1 MAITKIHAINRS
13 TKAAIKYIID
23 PLKTRNGELVEGIHC
38 DVPTASFEFEMLADM
53 SHRYNGNYER
63 VGGRHVGGQR
73 LHQAAKSYHLIQSFS
88 PDDHVTPEEA
98 HAIGVQLMRE
108 LLGNDY
114 QFVIATHVDKDHIH
128 NHIVFNAYSMTT
140 LKKFR
145 SQPYITANRIKE
157 ISNRLTAEH
166 GLSVS
171 LRRDEQLEKN
181 GFVHEKDVH
190 QSFRAELRRRLR
202 FVASRATSP
211 EMFDQLCEQLEIT
224 TTKRGQDRGYRLPD
238 QQRNIRDKSL
248 SDIGSYTSEGIK
260 TTTAENAD
268 NQLRLMALIDD
279 VYGMCDSLDD
289 LTFML
294 QQEHDVTLKRQR
306 NGSYQFT
313 FHDGTKVPA
322 ELLPPAYHLNYMNE
336 HWHDPNALKAKVAA
350 PDVLAE
356 YQEQTKSKMTNTE
369 TLMDL
374 SEDQVLSVD
383 EKGALVQL
391 EVPNEGQLTV
401 HLNRYELRGD
411 SDHLQVALQ
420 ANYYYTLTDQSGKRP
435 RAVSIRGEA
444 LIHAIDLDQGLNP
457 ELVKVPP
464 QAVFGHSDKGL
475 TITLPDAG
483 YERVFI
489 PNDAVNYD
497 RLHQQYTVQI
507 GNHWHYNATP
517 FATLNDPEPKSV
529 SLTGAALK
537 PALKSTQPVLGRW
550 LIANRQRQ
558 YMQAQQADVKR
569 LSTTLGELRA
579 NHITDRQS
587 LGRQVTAVKAQLHD
601 VQQKI
606 EMLHDKITNYNDLA
620 KFIFTRN
627 QYQPIIDKLEDV
639 SPNEQHRLTKKYQHE
654 INMYQTAVLHL
665 QNQDFNPLLTN
676 EEMASVITDQEKT
689 LRSLEQSLKQQTIM
703 VNKWEDIAD
712 LMDDLQGEL
721 PQEEQEQ
728 QHHHDIER

>member
-1 MAITKIHAINRS
+1 M
-13 TKAAIKYIID
+13 
-23 PLKTRNGELVEGIHC
+23 
-38 DVPTASFEFEMLADM
+38 
-53 SHRYNGNYER
+53 
-63 VGGRHVGGQR
+63 
-73 LHQAAKSYHLIQSFS
+73 
-88 PDDHVTPEEA
+88 
-98 HAIGVQLMRE
+98 
-108 LLGNDY
+108 
-114 QFVIATHVDKDHIH
+114 
-128 NHIVFNAYSMTT
+128 
-140 LKKFR
+140 
-145 SQPYITANRIKE
+145 
-157 ISNRLTAEH
+157 TAEH

-171 LRRDEQLEKN
+171 LKREEQLDKN
-181 GFVHEKDVH
+181 GFVHQKDVH

-211 EMFDQLCEQLEIT
+211 EMFDQLCDQLEIT

-248 SDIGSYTSEGIK
+248 SDIGSYTSAGIK

-268 NQLRLMALIDD
+268 NQQRLMALIDD

-322 ELLPPAYHLNYMNE
+322 ELLPPAYQLNYMNE

-497 RLHQQYTVQI
+497 RLHHQYTVQI
-507 GNHWHYNATP
+507 GNRWHYNATP
-517 FATLNDPEPKSV
+517 FATLDDPEPKSV
-529 SLTGAALK
+529 SLTGATLK
-537 PALKSTQPVLGRW
+537 PALKSTQPMLGRW

-558 YMQAQQADVKR
+558 YMQAQQADISR

-579 NHITDRQS
+579 NHITDLPS
-587 LGRQVTAVKAQLHD
+587 LGRQVTAVKNQLHD

-606 EMLHDKITNYNDLA
+606 EMLHDKITTYNDLA

-627 QYQPIIDKLEDV
+627 QYQSIIDKLEDV
-639 SPNEQHRLTKKYQHE
+639 SPTEQHRLTKKYRHE

-665 QNQDFNPLLTN
+665 QNRDFNPLLTN

-689 LRSLEQSLKQQTIM
+689 LRSLEKSLKQQTIM

-712 LMDDLQGEL
+712 LMDDLQGEP